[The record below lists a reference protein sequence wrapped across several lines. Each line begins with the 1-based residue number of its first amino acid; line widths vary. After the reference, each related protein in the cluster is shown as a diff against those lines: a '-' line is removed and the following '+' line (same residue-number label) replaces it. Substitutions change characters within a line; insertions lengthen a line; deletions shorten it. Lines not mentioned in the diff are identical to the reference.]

1 MLQYQLIFKK
11 ENLCKRQ
18 EPPHWLQK
26 RPPGRIAEPLPD
38 LGCPQT
44 SADWRSPALTFTLGD
59 GRPPVPR
66 TDTGRRTAPSGA
78 RAPPA
83 PARSTAG
90 RTASPT
96 RTSSRTATGRPAG
109 ESGAVRSARGP
120 AGPEGPCPARGH
132 GGANPGEL
140 TPGGTDSDGACH
152 APGSPPPCRTDSLLS
167 PATEQGAD
175 PEDPPT
181 REHSNARRD
190 PKRPE
195 RARNRREGDAGARPV
210 LQPARGG
217 GGVGGDPGALRKQP
231 RRAGGS
237 SASALTL
244 RGAGRGLP

>member
-1 MLQYQLIFKK
+1 M
-11 ENLCKRQ
+11 CKRQ

-140 TPGGTDSDGACH
+140 TPGGTDSGGACH
-152 APGSPPPCRTDSLLS
+152 APGSPPALPHGLASVPSNRAGCRPGGPTDQRTQQCQARPQTSGTRAE
-167 PATEQGAD
+167 PQGRSRGSA
-175 PEDPPT
+175 
-181 REHSNARRD
+181 ACAAA
-190 PKRPE
+190 
-195 RARNRREGDAGARPV
+195 RARG
-210 LQPARGG
+210 RGCWG
-217 GGVGGDPGALRKQP
+217 RP
-231 RRAGGS
+231 RRA
-237 SASALTL
+237 T
-244 RGAGRGLP
+244 

>member
-83 PARSTAG
+83 PARSTAA

-109 ESGAVRSARGP
+109 ESGAVRS
-120 AGPEGPCPARGH
+120 ARGH

-190 PKRPE
+190 LKRPE
-195 RARNRREGDAGARPV
+195 RARNRREGAAGARPG
-210 LQPARGG
+210 LQGLGATQARYVNNRGG
-217 GGVGGDPGALRKQP
+217 REALRPQP
-231 RRAGGS
+231 
-237 SASALTL
+237 
-244 RGAGRGLP
+244 